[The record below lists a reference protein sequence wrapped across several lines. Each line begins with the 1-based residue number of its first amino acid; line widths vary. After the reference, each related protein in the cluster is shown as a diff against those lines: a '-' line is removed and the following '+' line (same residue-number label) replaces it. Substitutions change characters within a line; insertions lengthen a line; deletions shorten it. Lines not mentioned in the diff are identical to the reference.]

1 MSYDIGIYVK
11 VEGCDK
17 YAMIAEPEYS
27 SPTYNLGKMFRACM
41 DWDYSQ
47 SEKDSDGKYQTCYYK
62 CDFVI
67 EKVEHGIKELRTNR
81 SKYEKYNPS
90 NGWGSIGSAIES
102 LESLRKCIYEQA
114 EDIPIDCLYMA
125 W

>member
-1 MSYDIGIYVK
+1 MSYDIRISVK
-11 VEGCDK
+11 VEGCNK
-17 YAMIAEPEYS
+17 YAIIAEPEYS

-47 SEKDSDGKYQTCYYK
+47 SVKNENGKYETAYYP

-67 EKVEHGIKELRTNR
+67 DKVERGLRELRCNR
-81 SKYEKYNPS
+81 KKYEKYNPS
-90 NGWGSIGSAIES
+90 NGWGSIGSAITA
-102 LESLRKCIYEQA
+102 LESLRTCIYENA
-114 EDIPIDCLYMA
+114 EEIPLNCMYMS

>member
-1 MSYDIGIYVK
+1 MSYDIRISVK

-17 YAMIAEPEYS
+17 YAVIAEPEYS
-27 SPTYNLGKMFRACM
+27 SPTYNLGQMFRACM

-47 SEKDSDGKYQTCYYK
+47 SEKDENGTYQTKYYP

-67 EKVEHGIKELRTNR
+67 MKVEQGLLELRLNR
-81 SKYEKYNPS
+81 KEYEKYNPS
-90 NGWGSIGSAIES
+90 NGWGSIGSAIEA
-102 LESLRKCIYEQA
+102 LESLRTCIYENA
-114 EDIPIDCLYMA
+114 ETIPLDRMYMS